1 MRTYANCN
9 QLGGEAGMSAA
20 SAKLR
25 NAMMYGL
32 PLLAVVFTS
41 FAPAAVQISFCAAAG
56 LSLCTTT
63 ILRQP
68 GFRKMLGLAPRI
80 VPAAVKPAGAETGP
94 YKGTIN
100 VAGRVKSSSTTSG
113 RNTPFSATSSA
124 TATAPKPKM
133 NPFNGLVKTV
143 TDYVG
148 DVLPD
153 AKARAESR
161 MKKSMNSKSD
171 QYESKRAKQ
180 LEKEKWAWEDAQRA
194 AERERRRR

>member
-1 MRTYANCN
+1 
-9 QLGGEAGMSAA
+9 MSAA

-68 GFRKMLGLAPRI
+68 AFRKMLGLAPRI
-80 VPAAVKPAGAETGP
+80 LPAAVKPTGTEAGP

-100 VAGRVKSSSTTSG
+100 VAGRVRSTASASSVTTGRSTRFASTS
-113 RNTPFSATSSA
+113 AA
-124 TATAPKPKM
+124 TATAAPPKTKL

-153 AKARAESR
+153 AKARADAR
-161 MKKSMNSKSD
+161 MKKTVNSKSD
-171 QYESKRAKQ
+171 AYESKRAREI
-180 LEKEKWAWEDAQRA
+180 EKEKWRWEDAQKA
-194 AERERRRR
+194 AERAGRRR